1 MVRVLAGCMEW
12 KLTAE
17 ETGGHY
23 CVLETFV
30 PPGTG
35 VSPHQHV
42 DQEAFYVVEGTL
54 EVARLGSVGL
64 E

>member
-1 MVRVLAGCMEW
+1 MEW

-30 PPGTG
+30 PPG
-35 VSPHQHV
+35 VPPHQHV
-42 DQEAFYVVEGTL
+42 EKEAFYVVEGTL
-54 EVARLGSVGL
+54 EVARLGSAGL
-64 E
+64 EWHRCDRRFY